1 MWAILGIACVASGIY
16 SARLLHSAGAI
27 AFQGRPGGTSRIPKI
42 PETNLPAYTKNYG
55 KTRVKYLN

>member
-27 AFQGRPGGTSRIPKI
+27 VAFQGRPGGSSGIPKYPKQTFQYIPKI
-42 PETNLPAYTKNYG
+42 T
-55 KTRVKYLN
+55 VKLTV

>member
-27 AFQGRPGGTSRIPKI
+27 AFQGRPGGTSGIPKYPKQTFQYIPKI
-42 PETNLPAYTKNYG
+42 T
-55 KTRVKYLN
+55 VKLV